1 MVGAVGRERVQEM
14 TVGGGHLEP
23 GEPGEPGEVNSTAS
37 TVSAN
42 LRGLS
47 AGTEARAA
55 AV

>member
-23 GEPGEPGEVNSTAS
+23 GEPGEVNSTAS

-47 AGTEARAA
+47 ADTAARAA

>member
-23 GEPGEPGEVNSTAS
+23 GEVNSTAS

-47 AGTEARAA
+47 ADTAARAA